1 MQDDSHVILRFRDG
15 RTERATIVE
24 IDSATET
31 VDATRDAD
39 GTPEQISFTDLK
51 AVFFPR
57 TEPEDELGEQRAGS
71 LIAVEFADG
80 EVIRGTATYNPEAS
94 GFFLYPLDRS
104 KNERIFV
111 VRSAIASIEVEKL

>member
-1 MQDDSHVILRFRDG
+1 MHDDGKVILRFRDG
-15 RTERATIVE
+15 RTERTAVAV
-24 IDSATET
+24 IDAVNEVLNVTHENAAEDRIPFDT
-31 VDATRDAD
+31 
-39 GTPEQISFTDLK
+39 LK

-57 TEPEDELGEQRAGS
+57 TVPEEQLDTPTGS

-80 EVIRGTATYNPEAS
+80 EVIRGMANYNPGAS
-94 GFFLYPLDRS
+94 GFFLFPLDRS

>member
-1 MQDDSHVILRFRDG
+1 MHDDGKVILRYRDG
-15 RTERATIVE
+15 RTERAVVAVIDAVNEVLNVTHDH
-24 IDSATET
+24 DSAAQQ
-31 VDATRDAD
+31 VPFGA
-39 GTPEQISFTDLK
+39 LK

-57 TEPEDELGEQRAGS
+57 SVPEEQLEQPSGS

-80 EVIRGTATYNPEAS
+80 EVIRGTASYNPAAS
-94 GFFLYPLDRS
+94 GFFLFPLDRS

>member
-1 MQDDSHVILRFRDG
+1 MHDDGKVILRFRDG
-15 RTERATIVE
+15 RTERIAVAV
-24 IDSATET
+24 IDAVTE
-31 VDATRDAD
+31 VLNIKHEH
-39 GTPEQISFTDLK
+39 GGEEQVPFNALK

-57 TEPEDELGEQRAGS
+57 TVPEEQLDTPTGS

-80 EVIRGTATYNPEAS
+80 EVIRGSANYNPGAS
-94 GFFLYPLDRS
+94 GFFLFPHDRS

>member
-1 MQDDSHVILRFRDG
+1 MHDDGKVILRFRDG
-15 RTERATIVE
+15 RTERAAVAV
-24 IDSATET
+24 IDAVNEVLNVTHEHGAT
-31 VDATRDAD
+31 D
-39 GTPEQISFTDLK
+39 QIPFNALK

-57 TEPEDELGEQRAGS
+57 VVAEDQLEQPAGS

-80 EVIRGTATYNPEAS
+80 EVIRGTASYNPAAS
-94 GFFLYPLDRS
+94 GFFLFPLDRS

>member
-1 MQDDSHVILRFRDG
+1 MHDDGKVILRFRDG
-15 RTERATIVE
+15 RTERTAVAV
-24 IDSATET
+24 IDAVNET
-31 VDATRDAD
+31 LNVTHENAVQD
-39 GTPEQISFTDLK
+39 QIPFNALK

-57 TEPEDELGEQRAGS
+57 TVAEEQLDAPTGS

-80 EVIRGTATYNPEAS
+80 EVIRGTANYNPGAS
-94 GFFLYPLDRS
+94 GFFLFPHDRS

>member
-1 MQDDSHVILRFRDG
+1 MDDGKVILRYRDG
-15 RTERATIVE
+15 RTERAVVAV
-24 IDSATET
+24 IDAVSEVLNVTHDHESATQA
-31 VDATRDAD
+31 VPFAA
-39 GTPEQISFTDLK
+39 LK

-57 TEPEDELGEQRAGS
+57 TVPEEQLEPQGGS

-80 EVIRGTATYNPEAS
+80 EVIRGNAVLNPAAS
-94 GFFLYPLDRS
+94 GFFLFPLDRS